1 MATQN
6 DYLQES
12 DSEIIEVLESSV
24 SDSRVNGILDNP
36 DEDSID
42 GN

>member
-1 MATQN
+1 MAIQD
-6 DYLQES
+6 DYLEES
-12 DSEIIEVLESSV
+12 DSEAIEVLESSV
-24 SDSRVNGILDNP
+24 LDSRVNGILDNP

>member
-1 MATQN
+1 MAIQD
-6 DYLQES
+6 DYLEES
-12 DSEIIEVLESSV
+12 DSEAIEVLESSV
-24 SDSRVNGILDNP
+24 LGSRVNGILDNP